1 MARPLVRKA
10 SRTPHTV
17 TRPIWG
23 RAVGLGEGSGGHLV
37 QGGLLADEDE
47 EDEAAPEEVDA
58 ADCPE
63 DKLGAGETLG
73 GLVVGVEEVVDAL
86 EHPEEAHHHKEL
98 GEEDLG
104 TEVADHDARLVFLT
118 SCSLVSWL
126 ILLGPELT
134 ARLLDFRVFC
144 REFRALELLLL
155 DLRTVRRILR
165 LPHL

>member
-58 ADCPE
+58 ADGPE
-63 DKLGAGETLG
+63 DELGAGETLG
-73 GLVVGVEEVVDAL
+73 GLVVGVEEVVD
-86 EHPEEAHHHKEL
+86 PQEAHHHKQL
-98 GEEDLG
+98 CEEDLG
-104 TEVADHDARLVFLT
+104 TDEADHDACLL
-118 SCSLVSWL
+118 SC
-126 ILLGPELT
+126 
-134 ARLLDFRVFC
+134 
-144 REFRALELLLL
+144 
-155 DLRTVRRILR
+155 
-165 LPHL
+165 